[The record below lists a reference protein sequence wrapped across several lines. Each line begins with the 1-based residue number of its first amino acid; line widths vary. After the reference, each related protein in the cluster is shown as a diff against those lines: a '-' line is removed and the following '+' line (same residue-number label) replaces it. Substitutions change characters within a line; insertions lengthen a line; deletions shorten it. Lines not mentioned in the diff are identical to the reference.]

1 MNDETFI
8 GESIQP
14 VPGSFDPVATS
25 RGEPALPGKFT
36 WRGREYAVVEVL
48 ERAKDFRPCPSGE
61 IYLRKHRYTV
71 RTADGSVMRIYFER
85 HGRAPRS
92 KTRWWLHSIERGE
105 DA

>member
-1 MNDETFI
+1 VAETFI
-8 GESIQP
+8 GEAITP
-14 VPGSFDPVATS
+14 VPGSFDPVATT
-25 RGEPALPGKFT
+25 RGEPALPGKFL

-48 ERAKDFRPCPSGE
+48 ERAKGYGPCPSGE

-71 RTADGSVMRIYFER
+71 RTADGQVMRIYFER

-92 KTRWWLHSIERGE
+92 KIRWWLHTIRKGA